1 MKRILLLLIALFSV
15 FSAVGCISKNEIHI
29 PQVEKTISNTDKALT
44 KEKQK
49 NEVSNDNNVEP
60 EIDIKN
66 KVNKDVGDIAEF
78 IPKGWD
84 VLKKYDEL
92 AIVEGDLNK
101 DGIMDK
107 AFVIEQSNS
116 SENAPSRNLLIVF
129 GNKDNTYTQSIKA
142 EKAILLANEGG
153 PFGDPFQDIIIDRG
167 SVLLKFFGGSSRWH
181 RYFRFR
187 YQDNGW
193 YLIGFTEGSYESIG
207 DSMDCLEDDYN
218 LITGDYIGE
227 KLVDGKIKTIKKNI
241 GKKQL
246 LNLTNFVANEYH
258 IQPDPMVVS
267 PNSNATKEVL
277 KVPTGVDSTKIAD
290 LPKFP
295 DTIKDKNEII
305 PDGWNMLDML
315 ENDFNN
321 DGLVDIVGVVE
332 YPNVEG
338 EKYPR
343 TIFVYLN
350 NGNGYSK
357 NLVNQYLIRNM
368 DEGGIFGDPYEKL
381 TARNN
386 TFTTHTYG
394 GSAWKWTENYTFEY
408 KNDKWF
414 SLYEENIYGYGSFE
428 TSYSFNDYK
437 LGIGKRRYTEASP
450 EKENPSKL
458 EFAVKLDKQPLL
470 TDFVYNNWWGTER
483 LKAPVIKSF
492 NYNEGIAHFV
502 GDISPLDNANI
513 LFQNKGYIIYKIIQG
528 DGVVFLGVF
537 NYEKEHLQMIARYSN
552 DNSNA
557 INFSDHSCKLYK
569 NRLYLQEDIVKM
581 INIRKDGEVKKQSE
595 TVGVQLISMNLDGS
609 DKKVVFKANNS
620 KYKENEIIDGY
631 LDYMTLI
638 YELTGDE
645 IIVEIFDGD
654 VHPYY
659 RMNLDGR
666 NRKLIGSV
674 LSAS

>member
-1 MKRILLLLIALFSV
+1 MFSV
-15 FSAVGCISKNEIHI
+15 FSAVGCTSKNEIHI
-29 PQVEKTISNTDKALT
+29 PQVEKTISNTDKALN

-49 NEVSNDNNVEP
+49 VEVINDNNVES
-60 EIDIKN
+60 ESDIKN
-66 KVNKDVGDIAEF
+66 EVHNDVQDIATF
-78 IPKGWD
+78 IPEGWE

-116 SENAPSRNLLIVF
+116 SENVPPRNLLIVF
-129 GNKDNTYTQSIKA
+129 GNKDNTYTLSIKA

-153 PFGDPFQDIIIDRG
+153 PFGDPFQDIMIDRG

-218 LITGDYIGE
+218 LITGDYVGE
-227 KLVDGKIKTIKKNI
+227 SLVDGKIKTIKKKI
-241 GKKQL
+241 VTKQL
-246 LNLTNFVANEYH
+246 LNLTNFAANEYH
-258 IQPDPMVVS
+258 IQPDFIVI
-267 PNSNATKEVL
+267 SNATKEVL
-277 KVPTGVDSTKIAD
+277 KVPRVDSIKVND

-295 DTIKDKNEII
+295 DMVKDKNEII

-321 DGLVDIVGVVE
+321 DGLVDIVGVIE
-332 YPNVEG
+332 YPNLEG

-343 TIFVYLN
+343 TIVVYLN
-350 NGNGYSK
+350 NGNGYNK

-368 DEGGIFGDPYEKL
+368 DEGGIFGDPYNKL
-381 TARNN
+381 TARKN
-386 TFTTHTYG
+386 TFTTHAYG
-394 GSAWKWTENYTFEY
+394 GSAWKWSENVTFEY

-414 SLYEENIYGYGSFE
+414 TLYEENTYGYGPFE
-428 TSYSFNDYK
+428 TSYSYNDYK
-437 LGIGKRRYTEASP
+437 LGIGIRKYAEASP
-450 EKENPSKL
+450 EKENPSML
-458 EFAVKLDKQPLL
+458 EFTVRLDKQPLL
-470 TDFVYNNWWGTER
+470 TDFIYHNWWRINR
-483 LKAPVIKSF
+483 LKAPIIKSF
-492 NYNEGIAHFV
+492 DYSESITHFV
-502 GDISPLDNANI
+502 GEIQPLDNSNI
-513 LFQNKGYIIYKIIQG
+513 LFRNKDYIIYQIKQG
-528 DGVVFLGVF
+528 DGVVFLGVY
-537 NYEKEHLQMIARYSN
+537 NYEKGHLQMIARYYN
-552 DNSNA
+552 DNNNA
-557 INFSDHSCKLYK
+557 INQHGCKLYK
-569 NRLYLQEDIVKM
+569 NRLYLKEDIIKM

-609 DKKVVFKANNS
+609 DKKIVFKANNS
-620 KYKENEIIDGY
+620 EYKENEVMDGY
-631 LDYMTLI
+631 LDHMTLI

-645 IIVEIFDGD
+645 IIAEVSDGD
-654 VHPYY
+654 VHQYY

-666 NRKLIGSV
+666 NSVLIGS
-674 LSAS
+674 LPSTF